1 MSITAEQVVPTGT
14 WKIDRVH
21 SSIGFAVKH
30 MVVSTFRGK
39 FEEYDAGLVSDAAG
53 AELTGTVQ
61 VASVDVRDEA
71 LAAHLQGPDFFDAER
86 TPELRFAS
94 SSIDGDGDEVVLAGE
109 LTIKGK
115 TLPVEARGSVEGPHL
130 GFDDVER
137 IGLALETT
145 IDRTQYGL
153 EWNAP
158 LPKGGFA
165 LANDVTLQIQL
176 EFLRAGEQG

>member
-1 MSITAEQVVPTGT
+1 MSITTEQVVPTGT
-14 WKIDRVH
+14 WEIDRVH

-30 MVVSTFRGK
+30 MVVATFRGK
-39 FEEYDAGLVSDAAG
+39 FEDYDAALVSGAGG

-61 VASVDVRDEA
+61 VASVDVREEA

-94 SSIDGDGDEVVLAGE
+94 SSIERDGDEVVLAGD

-115 TLPVEARGSVEGPHL
+115 TLPVEARGSVEGPHP
-130 GFDDVER
+130 GFDEVER

-176 EFLRAGEQG
+176 EFLRAGEEG